1 LKPTKPYIQSTRLN
15 RTSVTYQ
22 CKSQLKL
29 SGDGALHCDL
39 TTGRWSQPSC
49 SCQQPTL
56 PASVNLSHKNSTT
69 TNYECISPLVDK
81 GSLTCDL
88 LTGNWSPQ
96 ALCFCPP
103 YQCKS
108 ELNLTGSGQ
117 LSCDLIR
124 SSKTGQWSQR
134 NCSCQQLTPPPF
146 AKFIRQDNVI
156 NL

>member
-1 LKPTKPYIQSTRLN
+1 MRSFDRGLVGGRLKPTKPYIQSTRLN

-88 LTGNWSPQ
+88 LAGNWSSQP
-96 ALCFCPP
+96 LCFCPPHNFSNIQSTHQNAPQLP

-108 ELNLTGSGQ
+108 ELNLTG
-117 LSCDLIR
+117 
-124 SSKTGQWSQR
+124 TGATE
-134 NCSCQQLTPPPF
+134 L
-146 AKFIRQDNVI
+146 
-156 NL
+156 